1 MKIAITGIS
10 GVIGSVLYEGLKN
23 KYEIIGFDL
32 NNSDNNIDLMNP
44 EGIFNG
50 IDIVIHL
57 AGNKNNTDVFENLLE
72 PNIIMCQRVFEE
84 CKKAKVKKVIFASSN
99 HVQIKGFSFEGF
111 GNPVNRLEKYILSN
125 KDEYYPDSFYGVTK
139 IFGEMLGKYYS
150 EVENAFNFIG
160 IRIGWVINPEDA
172 PDTDYFNC
180 MWLKNE
186 DCIKVFEDAIENQ
199 NKFDILYGVS
209 SDDIYKKES

>member
-44 EGIFNG
+44 EGIFNK

-186 DCIKVFEDAIENQ
+186 DCIKVFRDAIENQ

>member
-10 GVIGSVLYEGLKN
+10 GVVGTVLYEGLKN
-23 KYEIIGFDL
+23 KYEIIGIDL
-32 NNSDNNIDLMNP
+32 NNSDININLMNP
-44 EGIFNG
+44 EGVFNE

-57 AGNKNNTDVFENLLE
+57 AGNKNNTDSFENLLE

-99 HVQIKGFSFEGF
+99 HVQIKGFNLDGF
-111 GNPVNRLEKYILSN
+111 GNPVKRLEKYILST

-160 IRIGWVINPEDA
+160 IRIGWVINPDLA
-172 PDTDYFNC
+172 PNTDYFNC
-180 MWLKNE
+180 MWLKND
-186 DCIKVFEDAIENQ
+186 DCIKIFEEAINNKNQ
-199 NKFDILYGVS
+199 FDILYGVS
-209 SDDIYKKES
+209 GNDIYEKI